1 MSSLVKCS
9 LLAVLFLLEWEAP
22 WYTQGVQQKSG
33 ATSYLGF
40 DLNVYPGD
48 AALPVLRKSFAFAG
62 YWLNSPPGAKKN
74 SWRSKRNT
82 VLAQGFGFLVL
93 FNGPG
98 SKELKSKAQAIARAI
113 SDAARA
119 AAAAKTEGFPP
130 RTILFL
136 DIEEGGRLP
145 ASYHAYL
152 VRWIDE
158 LARAGYR
165 AGVYC
170 SGMQVNEGRGITIV
184 TADDIRSHVGS
195 RELTYFVFN
204 DACPP
209 APGCVVAKNPPP
221 PSASGVAYASLWQF
235 AQSPRRK
242 QYTGSCAASYN
253 ADGNCYAPG
262 DTAHTWFIDL
272 DTAATPDPSYGR

>member
-1 MSSLVKCS
+1 MC
-9 LLAVLFLLEWEAP
+9 AQEGARR
-22 WYTQGVQQKSG
+22 

-48 AALPVLRKSFAFAG
+48 AALPVLRKSFSFAG
-62 YWLNSPPGAKKN
+62 YWLNTPPGAKQN
-74 SWRSKRNT
+74 TWQGKRNA
-82 VLAQGFGFLVL
+82 VQGQGFGFLVL
-93 FNGPG
+93 FNGPM
-98 SKELKSKAQAIARAI
+98 SKELKSEAQGRSRARDDAAQA
-113 SDAARA
+113 AAS
-119 AAAAKTEGFPP
+119 AKAEGFASG
-130 RTILFL
+130 TIIFL

-152 VRWIDE
+152 AGWVDE

-170 SGMQVNEGRGITIV
+170 SGMVVNEGQGITII
-184 TADDIRSHVGS
+184 TADDIRSHIGRRDLS
-195 RELTYFVFN
+195 YFVFN

-209 APGCVVAKNPPP
+209 APGCAVVKNPPA
-221 PSASGVAYASLWQF
+221 PSAGGVAYASVWQF

-242 QYTGSCAASYN
+242 QYTARCAASYN

-262 DTAHTWFIDL
+262 DAAHAWFLDL
-272 DTAATPDPSYGR
+272 DTATTADPSKGAK